1 VILAID
7 SSIGTSVAL
16 SDTSGRLV
24 AARSE
29 TGHLSHAEVIGALIA
44 GVLDDAAVGP
54 DAVTAVASGM
64 GPGPFTGLRIG
75 IAAAR
80 AFAVARRV
88 PVVPVLSHDAIAAA
102 RFDEPRDRPL
112 DEDLVVVT
120 DARRREVAWSRYSG
134 VDDSGPVRT
143 AGPELALREG
153 FDVVE
158 AERFDAVEVPAAFLA
173 RLAAS
178 TLAGER
184 RPETDDVVYLRAP
197 DVTLS
202 TRKRVTP

>member
-1 VILAID
+1 
-7 SSIGTSVAL
+7 
-16 SDTSGRLV
+16 
-24 AARSE
+24 
-29 TGHLSHAEVIGALIA
+29 
-44 GVLDDAAVGP
+44 
-54 DAVTAVASGM
+54 
-64 GPGPFTGLRIG
+64 
-75 IAAAR
+75 
-80 AFAVARRV
+80 
-88 PVVPVLSHDAIAAA
+88 VLSHDAVAAA
-102 RFDEPRDRPL
+102 RFDEPRARPL
-112 DEDLVVVT
+112 DGDLVVVT

-153 FDVVE
+153 FDVVD
-158 AERFDAVEVPAAFLA
+158 AERFDAVEVPAALLA

-184 RPETDDVVYLRAP
+184 RPEADDAVYLRAP